1 MRKRILLA
9 AWLLCGLMLPS
20 WGQAESKKN
29 PRLLIDG
36 CFFMETPSEL
46 NGAKLKMAVLKNEDG
61 RMMMLVTGVKL
72 SENSKK
78 YAVPLSEVKDADY
91 WLELAKTLVST
102 E

>member
-1 MRKRILLA
+1 
-9 AWLLCGLMLPS
+9 
-20 WGQAESKKN
+20 
-29 PRLLIDG
+29 
-36 CFFMETPSEL
+36 
-46 NGAKLKMAVLKNEDG
+46 MAVLKNEDG

-91 WLELAKTLVST
+91 WLELAKTLVCT

>member
-20 WGQAESKKN
+20 WGQTESKKN
-29 PRLLIDG
+29 PKLLIDG

-61 RMMMLVTGVKL
+61 RMMMLVTSCKKRSRLLQQKRRCCYSSDVAKL
-72 SENSKK
+72 MFSS
-78 YAVPLSEVKDADY
+78 
-91 WLELAKTLVST
+91 
-102 E
+102 

>member
-20 WGQAESKKN
+20 WGQTESKKN

-46 NGAKLKMAVLKNEDG
+46 NGAKLKMAVLKNEDVWGIERSGFFNG
-61 RMMMLVTGVKL
+61 REKWAKGF
-72 SENSKK
+72 ENQR
-78 YAVPLSEVKDADY
+78 V
-91 WLELAKTLVST
+91 
-102 E
+102 